1 MAQMTDSILESIQL
15 KLGVG
20 TNNSPFDESLITEI
34 NTALSKLNQLG
45 IGPEE
50 GFIIQSEDET
60 WADFM
65 GTDPRL
71 HMVKTYVALCV
82 RLAFDPPASST
93 MVDAFEKTIRE
104 IEWRLTIIPFET
116 A

>member
-1 MAQMTDSILESIQL
+1 MAAMTDSILRSIQL

-20 TNNSPFDESLITEI
+20 VDNSPFDESLITEI
-34 NTALSKLNQLG
+34 NTAFSKLNQIG
-45 IGPEE
+45 VGPES
-50 GFIIQSEDET
+50 GFIITSEAET
-60 WADFM
+60 WQDFM
-65 GTDPRL
+65 GNDPRL
-71 HMVKTYVALCV
+71 HMVKTYVSHCV
-82 RLAFDPPASST
+82 RLAFDPPSSST

>member
-1 MAQMTDSILESIQL
+1 MAKMEDSILRSIQL

-20 TNNSPFDESLITEI
+20 LNNLPFDESLITEI

-45 IGPEE
+45 VGPKK
-50 GFIIQSEDET
+50 GFIITSEEET
-60 WADFM
+60 WSDFM
-65 GTDPRL
+65 GNDPRL
-71 HMVKTYVALCV
+71 HMVKTYVGHSV

-93 MVDAFEKTIRE
+93 IVDSYEKTIHE
-104 IEWRLTIIPFET
+104 IEWLLTIIPFET